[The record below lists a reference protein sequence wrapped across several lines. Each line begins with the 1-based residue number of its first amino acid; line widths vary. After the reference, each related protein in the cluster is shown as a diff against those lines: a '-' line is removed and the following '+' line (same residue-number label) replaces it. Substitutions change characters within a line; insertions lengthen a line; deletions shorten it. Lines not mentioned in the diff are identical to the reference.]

1 MDWVIENIDWIS
13 TLIGGLLGGSA
24 IGYRIGIK
32 KSVKKKIKSGKNSTN
47 TQIGGDY
54 KSK

>member
-24 IGYRIGIK
+24 IGYRIGIN
-32 KSVKKKIKSGKNSTN
+32 KSVKQKIKSGKNSKN

-54 KSK
+54 NAK